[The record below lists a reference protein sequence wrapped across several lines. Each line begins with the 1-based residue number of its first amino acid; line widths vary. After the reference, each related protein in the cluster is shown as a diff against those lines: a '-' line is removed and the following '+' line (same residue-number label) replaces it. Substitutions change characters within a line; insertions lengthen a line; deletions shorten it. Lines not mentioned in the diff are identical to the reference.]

1 MIVRR
6 CRPGDEVD
14 VRRICVVTG
23 DAGDHSRN
31 ILREPELMA
40 HVFASP
46 YLDLHPELCFV
57 AESAGQTLGY
67 VVAALDS
74 VEFYHRWER
83 EFSPRFARSHP
94 APPLGG
100 GRGEPGRVD
109 DADEQLRVLLHRPRT
124 MLLPDTDVYPSHL
137 HINVLSGARRMGVG
151 RALLRVLFDTL
162 AAAGSPGVQL
172 GVRATNASAH
182 AFYRAVGMTR
192 LPLDEGPAI
201 RFGCPLGR

>member
-1 MIVRR
+1 MIVRGL
-6 CRPGDEVD
+6 RPGDEVA
-14 VRRICVVTG
+14 VRRICVATG
-23 DAGDHSRN
+23 DAGEHARN

-46 YLDLHPELCFV
+46 YLLLQPELCFL
-57 AESAGQTLGY
+57 AESSGQPLGY

-74 VEFYHRWER
+74 VEFYRRWER
-83 EFSPRFARSHP
+83 EFSPCFARGHP

-100 GRGEPGRVD
+100 GWDESARAD
-109 DADEQLRVLLHRPRT
+109 DADEQLRLLLHRPRT

-137 HINVLSGARRMGVG
+137 HINVLSGARRMGAG
-151 RALLRVLFDTL
+151 KALLRALFDAL

-182 AFYRAVGMTR
+182 AFYRAMGMTR

-201 RFGCPLGR
+201 RFGRPLGR